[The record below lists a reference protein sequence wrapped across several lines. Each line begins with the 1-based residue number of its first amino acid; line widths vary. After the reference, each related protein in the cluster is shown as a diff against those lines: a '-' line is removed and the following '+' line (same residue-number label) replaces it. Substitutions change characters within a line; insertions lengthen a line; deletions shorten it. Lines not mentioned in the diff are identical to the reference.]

1 MSTTLTVNA
10 GYVGALAGE
19 IFVQAFKKSDT
30 ISKGCITVLPNVIGS
45 GFLPKLSYAS
55 GLAAYACGFSAT
67 GTVTYTDKEVVAVKY
82 KIENEL
88 CKDEFHQTFQ
98 AQSAGLFAAQN
109 DIPATIQEA
118 ILLAMVNN
126 MGAIVDYE
134 IWQGT
139 GSSTSFNGLIKQLT
153 GDTEVLKI
161 TGTSITKTN
170 VVAELDKVYNLVP
183 DSIEGDTDLVFVAA
197 KNVTKAYKQAIAA
210 LYGQTPNGD
219 KELDYLG
226 IRLESIGGLPNN
238 TILAYRVK
246 NVGFVTGL
254 ESDMNNVS
262 VKDMDESDLSG
273 NIRTKIV
280 FTAGVG
286 YSFGAEIV
294 LYRP

>member
-1 MSTTLTVNA
+1 MGLTVNA
-10 GYVGALAGE
+10 GYAGALAGE
-19 IFVQAFKKSDT
+19 IFVQAFKKADT

-45 GFLPKLSYAS
+45 GFLPKLSYTA
-55 GLAAYACGFSAT
+55 GLAAYSCGFSAT
-67 GTVTYTDKEVVAVKY
+67 GDVTYTDKEVEAKKY
-82 KIENEL
+82 KIEHEL

-98 AQSAGLFAAQN
+98 AQAAGLFGAQN
-109 DIPATIQEA
+109 DIPSTIQEA

-126 MGAIVDYE
+126 MGAIVDTQ
-134 IWQGT
+134 IWQGN
-139 GSSTSFNGLIKQLT
+139 GTSAQFNGLLKQFT
-153 GDTEVLKI
+153 ADTEVI
-161 TGTSITKTN
+161 DVSGTTVTKAN
-170 VVAELDKVYNLVP
+170 VIAELDKVYNSLP
-183 DSIEGDTDLVFVAA
+183 DEIEGDEDVVFVAS

-226 IRLESIGGLPNN
+226 IRLESIGGLPSN
-238 TILAYRVK
+238 TIVAYRVK

-254 ESDMNNVS
+254 ESDMNSVS

-280 FTAGVG
+280 FTGGVG

-294 LYRP
+294 YYRP

>member
-1 MSTTLTVNA
+1 MGLTVNA
-10 GYVGALAGE
+10 GYAGALAGE
-19 IFVQAFKKSDT
+19 IFVQAFKKADT

-45 GFLPKLSYAS
+45 GFLPKLSYTA
-55 GLAAYACGFSAT
+55 GLAAYSCGFSAT
-67 GTVTYTDKEVVAVKY
+67 GDVTYIDKEVEAKKY
-82 KIENEL
+82 KIEHEL

-98 AQSAGLFAAQN
+98 AQAAGLFGAQN
-109 DIPATIQEA
+109 DIPSTIQEA

-126 MGAIVDYE
+126 MGAIVDTQ
-134 IWQGT
+134 IWQGN
-139 GSSTSFNGLIKQLT
+139 GTSAQFNGLLKQFT
-153 GDTEVLKI
+153 ADTEVI
-161 TGTSITKTN
+161 DVSGTTVTKAN
-170 VVAELDKVYNLVP
+170 VIDELDKVYNALP
-183 DSIEGDTDLVFVAA
+183 DEIEGDEDVVFVAS

-226 IRLESIGGLPNN
+226 IRLESIGGLPSN
-238 TILAYRVK
+238 TIVAYRVK

-254 ESDMNNVS
+254 ESDMNSVS

-280 FTAGVG
+280 FTGGVG

-294 LYRP
+294 YYRP